1 MSDLKLSLMIEAID
15 RFTTPAEKISRVT
28 DKLANSLQSGQK
40 ELNKLAQVDANLSKF
55 KSLEK
60 QLGQTASQLDEAKR
74 TTANFGRELAELKKQ
89 QDTKPSKQ
97 LENQIKK
104 LTKQF
109 DAAKNRVDHLS
120 KKHRNLRS
128 STREA
133 SEALSRMG
141 VSGRDAAR
149 GQDALNR
156 ALDASQRKMEKLA
169 TIEAKMQRSEQR
181 RDQALQRAA
190 NLSLVAGSMETAGR
204 KMLGAVRGPLDE
216 AISFEEAMADVKKVV
231 DFAEPDGLKKLSF
244 RLIEMTRTIPLAK
257 EELAQI
263 ASAGGQLG
271 IKENDLP
278 DYVETVAKM
287 ATAFDM
293 MPDVAGESMAKL
305 ANVYQVPLDK
315 IGPLGDA
322 INHLSNNTA
331 AKASDIVR
339 VLSRIGGTAKQFDL
353 ATTEAAALADAFI
366 ALGRPPEVA
375 GTAINALLT
384 KLQTATVQSK
394 SFKDGLGEIGYSA
407 EEMATMVNNDGQ
419 GALNALFQSLQQ
431 LDKGER
437 SNVIAQMFG
446 AEYADDISL
455 LVGGLDQY
463 SKALGLVSKQTDYAG
478 SMEKEFQARADTSAN
493 KIQLMEQRWDA
504 IQLRMGERLI
514 PLLDTFMDGLDWLM
528 DTIDALSDRFPSATT
543 AVLGTVAVIGGI
555 AVVAAPAVAALAAL
569 TASMAYLGH
578 AARKARLGSQL
589 AGVNGGTKGG
599 RGGRFGGKYRK
610 LGGAVG
616 AGLTALTIADIVTD
630 DSASTADKVQGTTQA
645 VGGIGGALAGA
656 AAGAALGS
664 VIPGAGT
671 VIGGLLGLIG
681 GGLGAWA
688 GDGLGGDVGTMLAS
702 LVSGDTA
709 KKPADTMLA
718 LQNQTSNPV
727 MSAAPQGVNQT
738 NHNTYQMS
746 IQQQPGEDS
755 EAFAQRLVQMLQE
768 QQMQQQLSTGGA
780 R

>member
-15 RFTTPAEKISRVT
+15 RFTAPAEKISRVT

-74 TTANFGRELAELKKQ
+74 ATAKLGRELADLKKK

-97 LENQIKK
+97 LESQIKK

-109 DAAKNRVDHLS
+109 ESSQNRVNHLS
-120 KKHRNLRS
+120 KKHRELRN

-133 SEALSRMG
+133 SEELSRMG

-149 GQDALNR
+149 GQEALNR
-156 ALDASQRKMEKLA
+156 ALEASQRKMEKLA
-169 TIEAKMQRSEQR
+169 AIEAKMQRSEQR

-190 NLSLVAGSMETAGR
+190 NLSLVAGSMETAGN

-231 DFAEPDGLKKLSF
+231 DFDEPEGLKKLSG
-244 RLIEMTRTIPLAK
+244 RLMEMTRTIPLAK

-263 ASAGGQLG
+263 AAAGGQLG
-271 IKENDLP
+271 IKQQGLP
-278 DYVETVAKM
+278 IYVETVAKM

-293 MPDVAGESMAKL
+293 MPDVAGTSMAKL
-305 ANVYQVPLDK
+305 ANVYKIPLDQ
-315 IGPLGDA
+315 ISSLGDA

-331 AKASDIVR
+331 AKASDIVT
-339 VLSRIGGTAKQFDL
+339 VLGRIGGTARQFGL
-353 ATTEAAALADAFI
+353 ATTQAAALADAFI

-407 EEMATMVNNDGQ
+407 EEMADMVNSDGQ
-419 GALNALFQSLQQ
+419 GALNALFESLQQ

-463 SKALGLVSKQTDYAG
+463 SKALGMVSKQTDFAG

-504 IQLRMGERLI
+504 IQTRMGERLI
-514 PLLDTFMDGLDWLM
+514 PLLDTLMDGLDWLM
-528 DTIDALSDRFPSATT
+528 DTIDALSNRFPSATT
-543 AVLGTVAVIGGI
+543 AVLGAVGVIGGI

-569 TASMAYLGH
+569 TASVAYLGH
-578 AARKARLGSQL
+578 AARKARLGNQL
-589 AGVNGGTKGG
+589 AGIDAGGKSGRGSRLGG
-599 RGGRFGGKYRK
+599 RVGKV
-610 LGGAVG
+610 GGAMG
-616 AGLTALTIADIVTD
+616 AGLAALTIADIVTD
-630 DSASTADKVQGTTQA
+630 DSTSTADKVQGTTQA
-645 VGGIGGALAGA
+645 IGGIGGALAGA
-656 AAGAALGS
+656 SAGAALGS
-664 VIPGAGT
+664 IVPGIGT
-671 VIGGLLGLIG
+671 AIGGLLGG
-681 GGLGAWA
+681 ALGAWA

-702 LVSGDTA
+702 LVKDDAS
-709 KKPADTMLA
+709 KSPANTMMA
-718 LQNQTSNPV
+718 LQNQAPV
-727 MSAAPQGVNQT
+727 MTAPNVSQT

-755 EAFAQRLVQMLQE
+755 EAFAQRLAEMIQA
-768 QQMQQQLSTGGA
+768 QQIQQQLATGGA